1 MNQDMKKAIDN
12 SYTSNTILI
21 DANLKAF
28 LLRSDQEN
36 GNHFTISVQYSTKVP
51 AGATRQEK

>member
-28 LLRSDQEN
+28 PLRSDQEK
-36 GNHFTISVQYSTKVP
+36 GNLLTISVQCSIKSP
-51 AGATRQEK
+51 IWNN